1 MGTMGLPE
9 LTIVAVISFFGIV
22 LIVWPAARICRKAGF
37 PSWLGALAVV
47 PIANLLLLWF
57 VAAADWPASAVGR
70 R

>member
-9 LTIVAVISFFGIV
+9 LTVVAVISLFGIGLV
-22 LIVWPAARICRKAGF
+22 VWPAARICRKAGF

-57 VAAADWPASAVGR
+57 VAAADWPASAAGR